1 MISSKT
7 DTNIEAFP
15 VLENTNYSG
24 SNVLGA
30 SFVEKENKYY
40 ANLKDNTT
48 GTLKNQVIGVNPAG
62 IKGFFTTVEM
72 QNGANTKKELFA
84 VSHIVSKSS

>member
-7 DTNIEAFP
+7 DANIEAFP
-15 VLENTNYSG
+15 ILENTNYSD
-24 SNVLGA
+24 SDVLGS

-40 ANLKDNTT
+40 ANLKDNTSN
-48 GTLKNQVIGVNPAG
+48 TLKNQVIGVNSAG
-62 IKGFFTTVEM
+62 IKGFFTTVKM
-72 QNGANTKKELFA
+72 QNGSNTKKELFA